1 MGNTISRP
9 VFQVVSDRKLSEK
22 DKNNGKT
29 QYGKTLNERFRFH
42 IEDYSNQECSEL
54 AFFQGRDFEKIFEKK
69 NPDYGSKLAVV
80 KITNPKTKKSIH
92 RCYRTSSSIHGFG
105 MFDYIGLSY
114 NSLLELS
121 KDTDSF
127 KGMDELEISKGNK
140 WLYYWHHPYRPTRL
154 SLRLGLLG
162 FILAVFSLVY
172 SIFLS

>member
-29 QYGKTLNERFRFH
+29 QYGKTLDERYRFH
-42 IEDYSNQECSEL
+42 IEDYSIQECSEF
-54 AFFQGRDFEKIFEKK
+54 AFLQGKDFEKIFGKK
-69 NPDYGSKLAVV
+69 NPDYGSNLAVV

-92 RCYRTSSSIHGFG
+92 RCYKTSSSIHGIKDSF
-105 MFDYIGLSY
+105 IALSY